1 MAEKRLLSVAEIAR
15 QLDVPEST
23 LHYWKN
29 RFSQYLPSFGRGR
42 LKRFQP
48 EAVEAFRTIARLLKA
63 GHSSE
68 EVMAELARTYP
79 LNAQAIP
86 PLSETSPP
94 LPEQALEPALRL
106 AAGMGLEM
114 ARALGQGIREALT
127 GLVPAQALPAED
139 NSRLKESLDEAAQR
153 LACHSGELETL
164 RSENLDLKG
173 KLQILEA
180 ELVRLRKDRRE
191 LERFLLDKIKG
202 MTT

>member
-48 EAVEAFRTIARLLKA
+48 EAVEAFQTIARLLKA

-79 LNAQAIP
+79 LNAQAVP
-86 PLSETSPP
+86 PLAETPAALS
-94 LPEQALEPALRL
+94 EQALEPALRL

-139 NSRLKESLDEAAQR
+139 TSRIQETLDEATQR
-153 LACHSGELETL
+153 LACHSGELDCL
-164 RSENLDLKG
+164 RSENADLKN

-202 MTT
+202 VTT